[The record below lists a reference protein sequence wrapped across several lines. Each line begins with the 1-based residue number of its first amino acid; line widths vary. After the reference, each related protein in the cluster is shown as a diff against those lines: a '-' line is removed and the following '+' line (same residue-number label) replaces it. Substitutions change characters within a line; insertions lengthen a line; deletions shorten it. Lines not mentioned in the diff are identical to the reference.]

1 MKQVMYGTVSAL
13 ALVLALSGTAKAD
26 NDYHAKSEAAIS
38 GSFTGAGVVGNDAVY
53 NAILGDNEIDANA
66 FSHATGAFNIGQNA
80 SINSSVQQSMSIAA
94 VVNTDGSD
102 TVKDGSNELAL
113 AVSGGFNFVG
123 CNDACLTLLG
133 GGNEIENAAFE
144 NATGAFQILQNRSV
158 NSAVSQ
164 SMAIGAVVNT
174 DGNDA
179 HAFGNQTA
187 LAVSVLG
194 AGVVG
199 NSAGGTLTLPNLFD
213 SFTNNNVI
221 TDSSFEHATGAF
233 NVLQNASIN
242 SSVQQG
248 MAIGA
253 VVNAAH

>member
-13 ALVLALSGTAKAD
+13 ALVLALSGTAKAHD
-26 NDYHAKSEAAIS
+26 HTKSEAAIS

-53 NAILGDNEIDANA
+53 NAILGDNEIDAYA
-66 FSHATGAFNIGQNA
+66 FSNAKGAFNVGQNA
-80 SINSSVQQSMSIAA
+80 SINSAVQQSMSIAA

-144 NATGAFQILQNRSV
+144 YATGAFQILQNRSV

-174 DGNDA
+174 DGHDA
-179 HAFGNQTA
+179 NTFGNQTA
-187 LAVSVLG
+187 LAVSALG

-213 SFTNNNVI
+213 SFTNNDVI
-221 TDSSFEHATGAF
+221 TDSSFQHATGAF

>member
-1 MKQVMYGTVSAL
+1 MYGTVSAL
-13 ALVLALSGTAKAD
+13 ALVLALGGVAKA
-26 NDYHAKSEAAIS
+26 NDHHHAKSEAAIA
-38 GSFTGAGVVGNDAVY
+38 GAFTGAGVVGNGAVY
-53 NAILGDNEIDANA
+53 NAILGDNEIDDHA
-66 FSHATGAFNIGQNA
+66 FTNATGAFNIGQNA
-80 SINSSVQQSMSIAA
+80 SINSAVQQSMAIAA

-102 TVKDGSNELAL
+102 TVKEGSNELAL
-113 AVSGGFNFVG
+113 AAAGGYNFVG

-144 NATGAFQILQNRSV
+144 YATGAFQILQNRSV

-174 DGNDA
+174 DGRDA
-179 HAFGNQTA
+179 NTFGNQTA
-187 LAVSVLG
+187 LAVSALG
-194 AGVVG
+194 ADVVG
-199 NSAGGTLTLPNLFD
+199 NHAGGTLTLPNLFD

-221 TDSSFEHATGAF
+221 TDSSFQHATGAF
-233 NVLQNASIN
+233 NVLQNASLN

-253 VVNAAH
+253 VVNTAH